1 MEFLEHIIISF
12 LKKKIVEVLVGLVSM
27 WITYFSQ
34 WKHSLSTCG
43 QTVHKLVQVIHRLTK
58 FSTIH
63 LALSFAFA
71 AEGQIA
77 RALKSF
83 HEHG

>member
-1 MEFLEHIIISF
+1 
-12 LKKKIVEVLVGLVSM
+12 M
-27 WITYFSQ
+27 WITYLLQ

-43 QTVHKLVQVIHRLTK
+43 QTVHKLVQVIHNFFKL
-58 FSTIH
+58 STTH

-71 AEGQIA
+71 AEDQFVK
-77 RALKSF
+77 ALKFF